1 MRDHNDITLSG
12 HLEDIPVTFETQTH
26 PGCRFTLIVR
36 DEWKDP
42 KKGPQERF
50 DEVPIVAYGPVR
62 SRAMSLTANAHVI
75 ITARL
80 RSNSAGHIHLEA
92 KTIQHLSEVPQTK

>member
-12 HLEDIPVTFETQTH
+12 HLEAAPTSFETATF

-42 KKGPQERF
+42 KTGPQERF
-50 DEVPIVAYGPVR
+50 DEIPIVAYGPVR
-62 SRAMSLTANAHVI
+62 ARAMTLVAPNHVI

-80 RSNSAGHIHLEA
+80 RSNNAGHIHLEA
-92 KTIQHLSEVPQTK
+92 KTIQLLTEVPSTK